1 MDGRLARKNSGFT
14 LVEVL
19 VALMIMALMAAMA
32 WQGVDGVVRSR
43 NDSQARLEQTL
54 RLNTVV
60 AQWEQDL
67 SLVRDTGAAPG
78 LQFDGVSVRMTRSV
92 PGGMQVVVWS
102 LRPSSLISGT
112 SGTAS
117 TAGTASTTDTT
128 VTPANTASTPLK
140 GEVLQRWAGPVVT
153 SKSDLQ
159 EQWFRSLQFLGSEPG
174 QLSTMSG
181 LSAWQIYFFQGN
193 AWANA
198 QSTGNSAS
206 PGNPGNAANPG
217 TAGAA
222 TTSGMALPT
231 GVRLVMTF
239 AEGSGT
245 VGSLTRDTALAP
257 Q

>member
-1 MDGRLARKNSGFT
+1 MCWKRVAKQRGFT

-67 SLVRDTGAAPG
+67 GLVQDTGAAPG
-78 LQFDGVSVRMTRSV
+78 LQFDGISLRMTRSV

-102 LRPSSLISGT
+102 LRPSSLIG
-112 SGTAS
+112 GTAATS
-117 TAGTASTTDTT
+117 AD
-128 VTPANTASTPLK
+128 PPLK

-159 EQWFRSLQFLGSEPG
+159 EQWFRSLQFFGGEPG

-181 LSAWQIYFFQGN
+181 LSTWQIYFFQGN

-198 QSTGNSAS
+198 QSTGNSAN
-206 PGNPGNAANPG
+206 PGNPGTGANPG
-217 TAGAA
+217 TAGI
-222 TTSGMALPT
+222 ALPT
-231 GVRLVMTF
+231 GVRLVLTF
-239 AEGSGT
+239 AEGSGNT
-245 VGSLTRDTALAP
+245 GSLTRDSALAP

>member
-1 MDGRLARKNSGFT
+1 MCGKRVAKQRGFT

-67 SLVRDTGAAPG
+67 GLVQDTSAAPG
-78 LQFDGVSVRMTRSV
+78 LQFDGVSLRMTRSA

-102 LRPSSLISGT
+102 LRPSSLIGSNG
-112 SGTAS
+112 SN
-117 TAGTASTTDTT
+117 T
-128 VTPANTASTPLK
+128 VNPPLK

-153 SKSDLQ
+153 SKTELQ
-159 EQWFRSLQFLGSEPG
+159 EQWFRSLQFLGGEPG

-181 LSAWQIYFFQGN
+181 LSTWQIYFFQGN

-198 QSTGNSAS
+198 QSTGNSAN
-206 PGNPGNAANPG
+206 PGNPDGGANPG
-217 TAGAA
+217 AAGV
-222 TTSGMALPT
+222 ALPT

-239 AEGSGT
+239 AEGSGNI
-245 VGSLTRDTALAP
+245 GSLTRDTALTP
-257 Q
+257 H

>member
-1 MDGRLARKNSGFT
+1 MRGNKAHSHRGFT

-19 VALMIMALMAAMA
+19 VALMVMALMAAMA

-67 SLVRDTGAAPG
+67 GLVQDTGAAPG
-78 LQFDGVSVRMTRSV
+78 LQFDGVSVRMTRSA

-102 LRPSSLISGT
+102 LRPSSLIGGSG
-112 SGTAS
+112 G
-117 TAGTASTTDTT
+117 
-128 VTPANTASTPLK
+128 NTANPPLK
-140 GEVLQRWAGPVVT
+140 GEVIQRWAGPVVT
-153 SKSDLQ
+153 SKNELQ
-159 EQWFRSLQFLGSEPG
+159 EQWFRSLQFLGTEPG

-181 LSAWQIYFFQGN
+181 LSTWQIYFFQGN

-198 QSTGNSAS
+198 QSTGNSAN
-206 PGNPGNAANPG
+206 PGNPGSGANPG
-217 TAGAA
+217 TAGV
-222 TTSGMALPT
+222 ALPT

-239 AEGSGT
+239 AEGSGN

-257 Q
+257 H